1 MKSMFEGATMYNG
14 DISFWNTGKVTDFSY
29 MFAQTGGFNQ
39 DIGSWDTKA
48 STNMEG
54 MFYKAAVFNQDLSR
68 WCVSLIPQSPTL
80 FSAESSL
87 AQEYLPLWGTCPD

>member
-1 MKSMFEGATMYNG
+1 
-14 DISFWNTGKVTDFSY
+14 
-29 MFAQTGGFNQ
+29 
-39 DIGSWDTKA
+39 
-48 STNMEG
+48 MEG

-87 AQEYLPLWGTCPD
+87 AQEHLPLWGTCPE